1 MKPNT
6 QKPLDS
12 VDALICKAEKS
23 IASFLFLLMSL
34 VVFADVLHRVFS
46 RTPGRLATMIAPL
59 IHSTPEAMDPVIDR
73 AVVPILFFITAFG
86 AILSRSRALK
96 TGIGFGKATVQ
107 AVLGSL
113 GAGLAIIAFIKLIP
127 SGLVWSPYFGLSCL
141 LWLGLLGASIATHQ
155 GQHLALEMGEKLWPE
170 KLRPGVSKFASLLVG
185 GFCLVISVLAVLSV
199 KDHYADWS
207 SGPGAGLIPSI
218 EWPKWAVYL
227 VIPYCFFMMGFRFL
241 GRSIGLLSDAVKKDE
256 AEHIQEILATEGES
270 K

>member
-1 MKPNT
+1 MNPNAKKPF
-6 QKPLDS
+6 DS
-12 VDALICKAEKS
+12 IDVLICKAEKS

-46 RTPGRLATMIAPL
+46 RTPGRLASMIAPL
-59 IHSTPEAMDPVIDR
+59 LQSTPEAMDPVIDR
-73 AVVPILFFITAFG
+73 AVVPVLFFIAAFG
-86 AILSRSRALK
+86 AILSRARALK
-96 TGIGFGKATVQ
+96 TEVRLGKAALQ
-107 AVLGSL
+107 AFVGSL
-113 GAGLAIIAFIKLIP
+113 GTGLAIIAFIKLVP

-170 KLRPGVSKFASLLVG
+170 KLRPTISKIASSLVG
-185 GFCLVISVLAVLSV
+185 GFCLLIGVLAVLSV
-199 KDHYADWS
+199 KDHYVDWS

-227 VIPYCFFMMGFRFL
+227 VIPYSFSMMGFRFL

-256 AEHIQEILATEGES
+256 AEHIQEMLVAEGES